1 VRLAR
6 SESEAAY
13 AHGVSADHDLEAAL
27 AALARFLERGRL
39 TTTIGEVENAL
50 IGCTAS
56 EVEAV
61 GSEYAIRTELLQAA
75 LFIRARMGRV
85 NDLIHASAIALALP
99 HLLEAGEILK
109 RPSLAAGNDPS
120 RPYDVEIDR
129 RIAEFKLAR
138 WDGHDAMR
146 KRQVFKDFVQLAAD
160 ESDRAAELYVLGERP
175 IRFLTTTK
183 SKASWGLD
191 RAPAVRQLFEAKFG
205 SLDQPIS
212 DFVDGIGN
220 RVEIVNLESRLPHL
234 FGG

>member
-1 VRLAR
+1 MRA
-6 SESEAAY
+6 EAAY
-13 AHGVSADHDLEAAL
+13 ARAVPADRDLEAAL
-27 AALARFLERGRL
+27 AALGRFVERRPL
-39 TTTIGEVENAL
+39 TRTIGEAEKAL
-50 IGCTAS
+50 AGCTRP

-61 GSEYAIRTELLQAA
+61 LADHGIETELLEAA
-75 LFIRARMGRV
+75 LFIRDRIGRV

-99 HLLEAGEILK
+99 RLLDRGEVLK

-120 RPYDVEIDR
+120 RPYDVETDR

-160 ESDRAAELYVLGERP
+160 ESGRAAELYVLGERP
-175 IRFLTTTK
+175 IRFLRTTK

-191 RAPAVRQLFEAKFG
+191 RSLGVRQLFEARFG

-212 DFVDGIGN
+212 NFVSGVGS
-220 RVEIVNLESRLPHL
+220 RVAVVNLQERLPQL